1 MEPEP
6 YNRSSSPEPE
16 SSESKELED
25 SFDVLVSKHLI
36 PPPLMLLPKPVSHKA
51 KSLTPM
57 LPLPN
62 FVGIIPN
69 FQPLDKPIQ
78 IVRG

>member
-1 MEPEP
+1 MEHEP
-6 YNRSSSPEPE
+6 YDRSSSPSPDDNV
-16 SSESKELED
+16 SRELED
-25 SFDVLVSKHLI
+25 SFDILASKHLI
-36 PPPLMLLPKPVSHKA
+36 PPPLMLLPKPVYHKP

-69 FQPLDKPIQ
+69 FQPLDRPI
-78 IVRG
+78 